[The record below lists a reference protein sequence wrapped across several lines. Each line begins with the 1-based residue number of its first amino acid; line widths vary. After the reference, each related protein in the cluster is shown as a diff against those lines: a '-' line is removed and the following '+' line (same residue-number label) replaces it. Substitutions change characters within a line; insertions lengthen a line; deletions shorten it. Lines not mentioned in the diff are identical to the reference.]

1 MQNWHDRAKRLLRRI
16 EGPALLVLCTNVIAQ
31 GVIASA
37 VDLRAMYCL
46 PLLNSSIR
54 ALEAFN
60 GLSYA
65 GQQEYQRL
73 RYKFEKT
80 ENYLKIR
87 VLALDSD
94 NLDAMLLARQSG
106 DKAVVRISEITQSC
120 LTKFPADF
128 GNSKWNDKFEG
139 CKAAAGFTEVG
150 LRECKDNS
158 LLPY

>member
-1 MQNWHDRAKRLLRRI
+1 MQNWHDRAKRLLRRVA
-16 EGPALLVLCTNVIAQ
+16 GPALLVLCTNVIAQ

-46 PLLNSSIR
+46 PLLNVSIQS
-54 ALEAFN
+54 LEAFE
-60 GLSYA
+60 GLSHA

-94 NLDAMLLARQSG
+94 NLAAMLLARQSG
-106 DKAVVRISEITQSC
+106 DKAVVRISEITKSC

-128 GNSKWNDKFEG
+128 GNPKWHDQFER
-139 CKAAAGFTEVG
+139 CRAAAGFAEVG
-150 LRECKDNS
+150 LRECKVDS